1 MYLAYYLLGI
11 ILIPAIILS
20 IYAQIKVQTNYKK
33 YSQIISEKNLTGKE
47 VANLILNASDIKDVQ
62 IIEVE
67 GELTDYYDSK
77 KKVLAL
83 SKGNYNSASI
93 ASLGVTA
100 HECGHA
106 IQDKTGYV
114 PNKIRN
120 IVVRVYNIAS
130 KLLMPILII
139 GFMFD
144 FLFLIPKIANII
156 LISGIAVFGLSML
169 FNLVTL
175 PVEFNASKRALKIL
189 EESTILSNDEL
200 DGAKKVLKSAALTYV
215 AGFIYSLLNFLRFIL
230 IFARKDR
237 D

>member
-169 FNLVTL
+169 FNLITL

>member
-33 YSQIISEKNLTGKE
+33 YSQITSEKNLTGKE

-62 IIEVE
+62 IIEIE

-169 FNLVTL
+169 FNLITL